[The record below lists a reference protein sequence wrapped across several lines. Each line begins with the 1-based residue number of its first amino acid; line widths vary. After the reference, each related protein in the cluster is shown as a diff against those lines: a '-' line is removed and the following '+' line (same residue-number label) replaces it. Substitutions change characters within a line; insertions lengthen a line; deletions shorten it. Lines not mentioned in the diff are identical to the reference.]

1 MSEAKPDTNLPAQ
14 AHSQAGAWER
24 ENQFSR
30 KGAKTQRKDGQY
42 NRDKNQIKDGIERVV
57 SGLQAFVNAGRMLFF
72 APFAALRET
81 DVEPGRL
88 G

>member
-1 MSEAKPDTNLPAQ
+1 MDMMQMEEKAMKCVICHGEDIKIM
-14 AHSQAGAWER
+14 
-24 ENQFSR
+24 FSR